1 MKNNFKYDKLT
12 PMLKHYVD
20 VKNDFK
26 DAILLYRVG
35 DFYEAFFDDAIITS
49 KALSLTLT
57 GKECGHEKKAPMCGV
72 PHHVIDN
79 YAFKLVKQGYKVALC
94 DQVEDP
100 KEAKGLVK
108 RAITRVITPG
118 TITDMESLDNRK
130 NNYLLSIFQND
141 YGLSISY
148 CDISTGRLVSF
159 EIKGLSSSIGKK
171 AIDQIE
177 KINPSE
183 ILINSDFNDQSL
195 KRYFLDEEIFV
206 NYIQNPKDYMNR
218 ASLIRDHLGDDN
230 LKKIENMRLSILS
243 LANLLDYIY
252 KYHKDNLVHINN
264 IEIIEINDYMELEAS
279 TRKNLELSKNLNNN
293 TKENLLLSIIDKADT
308 VMGSRMIS
316 EYLERPLID
325 KRKIERRL
333 DIVEVLFNDRIL
345 ASNISNLLSDVY
357 DLERLI
363 AKISYKRANGRDF
376 ISLKNSIANI
386 PKLKDILRS
395 YSDTN
400 ISNIGENIPDVS
412 DIFDLIDKTIVE
424 DPPIAISEGG
434 IIKDSYNDELDK
446 LKESSS
452 SAQSALIEY
461 ENKEREKTG
470 IKNYKIVFNKNN
482 GYSIEITKSNIDK
495 VPDSYVRK
503 QTLKNQERYTTE
515 KLEEISSLILGG
527 KDKIND
533 LEYKIFQDI
542 REKVLRNTI
551 KLQALAK
558 ILATVDTLNTFAKI
572 SLENSYVR
580 PVIREDN
587 IIKIKDGRHPVIERN
602 LKENEF
608 IPNDTDIGEENNLIQ
623 IITGPNMAGKSTY
636 MRQMAIIIILAQ
648 MGCFVPA
655 SLAEISICDQVFTR
669 IGASDNISKGE
680 STFMLEMNEVSSI
693 LKNSTEQSFVILDEV
708 GRGTSSDDGLSI
720 AMAIVEYLSKMKKVK
735 TVFATHFHE
744 LTVLE
749 NELDNVKNL
758 KIEILEEN
766 NNLVFL
772 RKISEGKSDRSYGIE
787 VAKLSGLPD
796 EIINNAKI
804 IMDKLSTDDFY
815 DLDKKKEISTSLEEI
830 SNQKLEEIKKEAA
843 NIDINNLT
851 PMEAINSLSNLLDKI
866 GELWWLYLN

>member
-1 MKNNFKYDKLT
+1 MKNEFKYDKLT

-35 DFYEAFFDDAIITS
+35 DFYETFFDDAIITS

-130 NNYLLSIFQND
+130 NNYLLSIFQNE
-141 YGLSISY
+141 YGLAISY
-148 CDISTGRLVSF
+148 CDISTGKLVSF

-183 ILINSDFNDQSL
+183 ILINSDFNDESL
-195 KRYFLDEEIFV
+195 RRYFLDEELFV

-218 ASLIRDHLGDDN
+218 ADLIRDHLGDDN
-230 LKKIENMRLSILS
+230 LKKIKNMRLSILS

-264 IEIIEINDYMELEAS
+264 IDILEINDYMELEAS
-279 TRKNLELSKNLNNN
+279 TSKNLELSKNLNNN
-293 TKENLLLSIIDKADT
+293 TKENSLLSIIDKADT

-325 KRKIERRL
+325 KGKIERRL

-345 ASNISNLLSDVY
+345 ANNISNLLSDVY

-363 AKISYKRANGRDF
+363 AKISYRRANGRDF

-386 PKLKDILRS
+386 PQLKEMLIS
-395 YSDTN
+395 YEDTN
-400 ISNIGENIPDVS
+400 ISNIGENIPEVS
-412 DIFDLIDKTIVE
+412 DIFNLIDKAILE

-434 IIKDSYNDELDK
+434 IIKESFNDELDK
-446 LKESSS
+446 LKESSAN
-452 SAQSALIEY
+452 AQNSLIKY
-461 ENKEREKTG
+461 ENEEKEKTG
-470 IKNYKIVFNKNN
+470 IKNYKIIFNKNN
-482 GYSIEITKSNIDK
+482 GYSIEITKSNLDK
-495 VPDSYVRK
+495 VPASYVRK

-542 REKVLRNTI
+542 REKVLKNTI

-558 ILATVDTLNTFAKI
+558 ILATIDTLNTFAKI

-580 PVIREDN
+580 PKIREDN

-608 IPNDTDIGEENNLIQ
+608 IPNDTDIGEDDNLIQ

-655 SLAEISICDQVFTR
+655 TFAEISICDQVFTR

-680 STFMLEMNEVSSI
+680 STFMLEMNEVSNI
-693 LKNSTEQSFVILDEV
+693 LKNATEHSFVILDEV

-720 AMAIVEYLSKMKKVK
+720 AMAIVEYLSKNKRVK

-749 NELDNVKNL
+749 NELANVKNL

-796 EIINNAKI
+796 EIIDNAKV

-815 DLDKKKEISTSLEEI
+815 DLDKKKEISTSMEEI
-830 SNQKLEEIKKEAA
+830 SKQKLEEVKKEAS

-851 PMEAINSLSNLLDKI
+851 PMEAINSLSNLLNKI
-866 GELWWLYLN
+866 GELWWLY

>member
-293 TKENLLLSIIDKADT
+293 TKENSLLSIIDKADT

-851 PMEAINSLSNLLDKI
+851 PMEAINSLSNLLNKI
-866 GELWWLYLN
+866 GELWWLY

>member
-148 CDISTGRLVSF
+148 CDISTGKLVSF

-183 ILINSDFNDQSL
+183 ILINSDFNDQNL
-195 KRYFLDEEIFV
+195 RRYFLDEEIFV

-264 IEIIEINDYMELEAS
+264 IDILEINDYMELEAS

-293 TKENLLLSIIDKADT
+293 TKENSLLSIIDKADT

-412 DIFDLIDKTIVE
+412 DIFDLIDKAIVE

-482 GYSIEITKSNIDK
+482 GYSIEITKSNLDK

-527 KDKIND
+527 KDRIND
-533 LEYKIFQDI
+533 LEYKIFQEI
-542 REKVLRNTI
+542 REKVLKNTI

-587 IIKIKDGRHPVIERN
+587 IIKIKDGRHPVIERK

-693 LKNSTEQSFVILDEV
+693 LKNSTEHSFVILDEV

-720 AMAIVEYLSKMKKVK
+720 AMAIVEYLSKRKKVK

-744 LTVLE
+744 LTILE
-749 NELDNVKNL
+749 KELDNVKNL

-787 VAKLSGLPD
+787 VAKLSGLPN
-796 EIINNAKI
+796 EIIDNAKI

-830 SNQKLEEIKKEAA
+830 SDQKLEEVKIEAS

-851 PMEAINSLSNLLDKI
+851 PMEAINSLSNLLNKI
-866 GELWWLYLN
+866 GEL

>member
-35 DFYEAFFDDAIITS
+35 DFYEAFFDDAIMTS

-72 PHHVIDN
+72 PQHVIDN

-148 CDISTGRLVSF
+148 CDISTGKLVSF

-195 KRYFLDEEIFV
+195 RRYFQDEEIFV

-230 LKKIENMRLSILS
+230 LRKIENMRLSILS

-293 TKENLLLSIIDKADT
+293 TKENSLLSIIDKADT

-386 PKLKDILRS
+386 PQLKDILRS

-412 DIFDLIDKTIVE
+412 DIFNLIDKAIVE

-461 ENKEREKTG
+461 ENEEREKL
-470 IKNYKIVFNKNN
+470 V
-482 GYSIEITKSNIDK
+482 
-495 VPDSYVRK
+495 
-503 QTLKNQERYTTE
+503 LKT
-515 KLEEISSLILGG
+515 
-527 KDKIND
+527 
-533 LEYKIFQDI
+533 I
-542 REKVLRNTI
+542 R
-551 KLQALAK
+551 
-558 ILATVDTLNTFAKI
+558 
-572 SLENSYVR
+572 
-580 PVIREDN
+580 
-587 IIKIKDGRHPVIERN
+587 
-602 LKENEF
+602 
-608 IPNDTDIGEENNLIQ
+608 
-623 IITGPNMAGKSTY
+623 
-636 MRQMAIIIILAQ
+636 
-648 MGCFVPA
+648 
-655 SLAEISICDQVFTR
+655 
-669 IGASDNISKGE
+669 
-680 STFMLEMNEVSSI
+680 
-693 LKNSTEQSFVILDEV
+693 
-708 GRGTSSDDGLSI
+708 
-720 AMAIVEYLSKMKKVK
+720 
-735 TVFATHFHE
+735 
-744 LTVLE
+744 
-749 NELDNVKNL
+749 
-758 KIEILEEN
+758 
-766 NNLVFL
+766 
-772 RKISEGKSDRSYGIE
+772 
-787 VAKLSGLPD
+787 
-796 EIINNAKI
+796 
-804 IMDKLSTDDFY
+804 
-815 DLDKKKEISTSLEEI
+815 
-830 SNQKLEEIKKEAA
+830 
-843 NIDINNLT
+843 
-851 PMEAINSLSNLLDKI
+851 
-866 GELWWLYLN
+866 

>member
-148 CDISTGRLVSF
+148 CDISTGKLVSF

-195 KRYFLDEEIFV
+195 KRYFQDEEIFV

-293 TKENLLLSIIDKADT
+293 TKENSLLSIIDKADT

-386 PKLKDILRS
+386 PQLKDILRS

-412 DIFDLIDKTIVE
+412 DIFNLIDKAIVE

-452 SAQSALIEY
+452 SAHSALIEY
-461 ENKEREKTG
+461 ENEEREKTG

-482 GYSIEITKSNIDK
+482 GYSIEITKSNLDK

-542 REKVLRNTI
+542 REKVLRNTV

-587 IIKIKDGRHPVIERN
+587 IIKIKDGRHPVIERK

-720 AMAIVEYLSKMKKVK
+720 AMAIVEYLSKRKKVK

-744 LTVLE
+744 LTILE

-796 EIINNAKI
+796 EIIDNAKI

-830 SNQKLEEIKKEAA
+830 SDQKLEEVKIEAS

-851 PMEAINSLSNLLDKI
+851 PMEAINSLSNLLNKI
-866 GELWWLYLN
+866 GEL

>member
-148 CDISTGRLVSF
+148 CDISTGKLVSF

-183 ILINSDFNDQSL
+183 ILINSDFNDQNL
-195 KRYFLDEEIFV
+195 RRYFLDEEIFV

-218 ASLIRDHLGDDN
+218 ASLIRDHLGDGN
-230 LKKIENMRLSILS
+230 LKKIETMRLSILS

-264 IEIIEINDYMELEAS
+264 IDVIEINDYMELEAS

-293 TKENLLLSIIDKADT
+293 TKENSLLSIIDKADT

-376 ISLKNSIANI
+376 ISLKNSITNI
-386 PKLKDILRS
+386 PKLKDILIS

-412 DIFDLIDKTIVE
+412 DIFSLIDKAIVE

-452 SAQSALIEY
+452 SAQSALLEY
-461 ENKEREKTG
+461 ENEERDKTG

-482 GYSIEITKSNIDK
+482 GYSIEITKSNLDK

-527 KDKIND
+527 KDRIND
-533 LEYKIFQDI
+533 LEYKIFQEI
-542 REKVLRNTI
+542 REKVLKNTI

-587 IIKIKDGRHPVIERN
+587 IIKIKDGRHPVIERK

-648 MGCFVPA
+648 MGCFVPT

-693 LKNSTEQSFVILDEV
+693 LKNSTEHSFVILDEV

-720 AMAIVEYLSKMKKVK
+720 AMAIVEYLSKRKKVK

-744 LTVLE
+744 LTILE
-749 NELDNVKNL
+749 KELDNVKNL

-787 VAKLSGLPD
+787 VAKLSGLPN
-796 EIINNAKI
+796 EIIDNAKI

-830 SNQKLEEIKKEAA
+830 SDQKLEEVKIEAS

-851 PMEAINSLSNLLDKI
+851 PMEAINSLSNLLNKI
-866 GELWWLYLN
+866 GELWWLY

>member
-1 MKNNFKYDKLT
+1 MKNEFKYDKLT

-35 DFYEAFFDDAIITS
+35 DFYETFFDDAIITS

-130 NNYLLSIFQND
+130 NNYLLSIFQNE
-141 YGLSISY
+141 YGLAISY
-148 CDISTGRLVSF
+148 CDISTGKLVSF

-183 ILINSDFNDQSL
+183 ILINSNFNDESL
-195 KRYFLDEEIFV
+195 RRYFLDEEIFV
-206 NYIQNPKDYMNR
+206 NYIQNTKDYMNR
-218 ASLIRDHLGDDN
+218 TDLIRDHLGDDN
-230 LKKIENMRLSILS
+230 LKKIKNMRLSILS

-264 IEIIEINDYMELEAS
+264 IDILEINDYMELEAS
-279 TRKNLELSKNLNNN
+279 TSKNLELSKNLNNN
-293 TKENLLLSIIDKADT
+293 TKENSLLSIIDKADT

-325 KRKIERRL
+325 KGKIERRL

-345 ASNISNLLSDVY
+345 ANNISNLLSDVY

-363 AKISYKRANGRDF
+363 AKISYRRANGRDF

-386 PKLKDILRS
+386 PQLKEMLIS
-395 YSDTN
+395 YEDTN
-400 ISNIGENIPDVS
+400 ISNIGENIPEVS
-412 DIFDLIDKTIVE
+412 DIFNLIDKAILE

-434 IIKDSYNDELDK
+434 IIKESFNDELDK
-446 LKESSS
+446 LKESSAN
-452 SAQSALIEY
+452 AQNSLIKY
-461 ENKEREKTG
+461 ENEEKEKTG
-470 IKNYKIVFNKNN
+470 IKNYKIIFNKNN
-482 GYSIEITKSNIDK
+482 GYSIEITKSNLDK
-495 VPDSYVRK
+495 VPASYVRK

-542 REKVLRNTI
+542 REKVLKNTI

-558 ILATVDTLNTFAKI
+558 ILATIDTLNTFAKI

-580 PVIREDN
+580 PKIREDN

-608 IPNDTDIGEENNLIQ
+608 IPNDTDIGEDDNLIQ

-655 SLAEISICDQVFTR
+655 TFSEISICDQVFTR

-680 STFMLEMNEVSSI
+680 STFMLEMNEVSNI
-693 LKNSTEQSFVILDEV
+693 LKNATEHSFVILDEV

-720 AMAIVEYLSKMKKVK
+720 AMAIVEYLSKNKRVK

-749 NELDNVKNL
+749 NELANVKNL

-796 EIINNAKI
+796 EIIDNAKV

-815 DLDKKKEISTSLEEI
+815 DLDKKKEISTSMEEI
-830 SNQKLEEIKKEAA
+830 SKQKLEEVKKEAS

-851 PMEAINSLSNLLDKI
+851 PMEAINSLSNLLNKI
-866 GELWWLYLN
+866 GEL

>member
-1 MKNNFKYDKLT
+1 MKNEFKYDKLT

-35 DFYEAFFDDAIITS
+35 DFYETFFDDAIITS

-130 NNYLLSIFQND
+130 NNYLLSIFQNE
-141 YGLSISY
+141 YGLAISY
-148 CDISTGRLVSF
+148 CDISTGKLVSF

-183 ILINSDFNDQSL
+183 ILINSNFNDESL
-195 KRYFLDEEIFV
+195 RRYFLDEEIFV
-206 NYIQNPKDYMNR
+206 NYIQNTKDYMNR
-218 ASLIRDHLGDDN
+218 TDLIRDHLGDDN
-230 LKKIENMRLSILS
+230 LKKIKNMRLSILS

-264 IEIIEINDYMELEAS
+264 IDILEINDYMELEAS
-279 TRKNLELSKNLNNN
+279 TSKNLELSKNLNNN
-293 TKENLLLSIIDKADT
+293 TKENSLLSIIDKADT

-325 KRKIERRL
+325 KGKIERRL

-345 ASNISNLLSDVY
+345 ANNISNLLSDVY

-363 AKISYKRANGRDF
+363 AKISYRRANGRDF

-386 PKLKDILRS
+386 PQLKEMLIS
-395 YSDTN
+395 YEDTN
-400 ISNIGENIPDVS
+400 ISNIGENIPEVS
-412 DIFDLIDKTIVE
+412 DIFNLIDKAILE

-434 IIKDSYNDELDK
+434 IIKESFNDELDK
-446 LKESSS
+446 LKESSAN
-452 SAQSALIEY
+452 AQNSLIKY
-461 ENKEREKTG
+461 ENEEKEKTG
-470 IKNYKIVFNKNN
+470 IKNYKIIFNKNN
-482 GYSIEITKSNIDK
+482 GYSIEITKSNLDK
-495 VPDSYVRK
+495 VPASYVRK

-542 REKVLRNTI
+542 REKVLKNTI

-558 ILATVDTLNTFAKI
+558 ILATIDTLNTFAKI

-580 PVIREDN
+580 PKIREDN

-608 IPNDTDIGEENNLIQ
+608 IPNDTDIGEDDNLIQ

-655 SLAEISICDQVFTR
+655 TFAEISICDQVFTR

-680 STFMLEMNEVSSI
+680 STFMLEMNEVSNI
-693 LKNSTEQSFVILDEV
+693 LKNATEHSFVILDEV

-720 AMAIVEYLSKMKKVK
+720 AMAIVEYLSKNKRVK

-749 NELDNVKNL
+749 NELANVKNL

-796 EIINNAKI
+796 EIIDNAKV

-815 DLDKKKEISTSLEEI
+815 DLDKKKEISTSMEEI
-830 SNQKLEEIKKEAA
+830 SKQKLEEVKKEAS

-851 PMEAINSLSNLLDKI
+851 PMEAINSLSNLLNKI
-866 GELWWLYLN
+866 GELWWLY